1 MIETYQRIID
11 DLSIVNL
18 RNEVKQFYPLRPN
31 GFTTNKWIGIHDE
44 PENTIEKYI
53 QDSYDFYL
61 ASQCKYEYRN
71 GLNSGVVGFE
81 WWIEYISTYNEGI
94 PFCSSHD
101 EKVREDE
108 EGKMSYPLYS
118 TMTDLTMDLNPTIIF
133 NTRNGQHINELLEFP
148 PSEVYFSL
156 QEEGKFVTYD
166 PSYIRGV
173 YSGSKDER
181 ITLCY
186 DVWDYKPK
194 GLDRVGIVSKPFDC
208 RFYKVLGSP
217 PVTWLGQTNEL
228 TTDMY
233 ERRCTFKFPTKYN
246 EGETWKVTQ

>member
-1 MIETYQRIID
+1 MNTYPPIID
-11 DLSIVNL
+11 SISTVKL
-18 RNEVKQFYPLRPN
+18 RDEIKQFHPLQSN

-61 ASQCKYEYRN
+61 SFQYPTAI
-71 GLNSGVVGFE
+71 GFE
-81 WWIEYISTYNEGI
+81 WCIYLMTSDNEGI
-94 PFCSSHD
+94 PLHCDHD
-101 EKVREDE
+101 EKIREDE
-108 EGKMSYPLYS
+108 EGRMEYPLCS
-118 TMTDLTMDLNPTIIF
+118 TITHLTNNLNPDIIF
-133 NTRNGQHINELLEFP
+133 NTENGNHIGELIAFP
-148 PSEVYFSL
+148 PSEAYFSL
-156 QEEGKFVTYD
+156 PEIGKFVTFN
-166 PSYIRGV
+166 SRYIRGV
-173 YSGSKDER
+173 YPGDNEGR

-186 DVWDYKPK
+186 SVWHYKPK

-208 RFYKVLGSP
+208 RFYRQTESQ